1 MKKDSFLREMLS
13 EQGLHGSYISSKRVV
28 GFMLALVSMACTI
41 YLTIR
46 DGGTVV
52 VENLIQT
59 SLVMSASL
67 LGISSVTSIWK
78 NGSMSIGEQKEPK
91 EEPKMHP
98 HRPRPICPYIE
109 KGTD

>member
-1 MKKDSFLREMLS
+1 
-13 EQGLHGSYISSKRVV
+13 
-28 GFMLALVSMACTI
+28 MLALVSMACTI

-78 NGSMSIGEQKEPK
+78 NGSMSMSNQNESTDEKHKPVERK
-91 EEPKMHP
+91 FE
-98 HRPRPICPYIE
+98 CPYIE